1 MSKVLLGDVAEERRE
16 TCKGNKDGYPT
27 VGLEHL
33 TPEEITLT
41 SWDEGSDNTFTK
53 MFRKGDVLFGRRRA
67 YLKKAAVAP
76 FDGICS
82 GDITVIEAKP
92 NYLLPEL
99 LPFIIQNDALF
110 SFAVEKSAGS
120 LSPRV
125 KWEHLKSYEF
135 ELPNMDKQRELA
147 ELLWAMDDT
156 KKSYQQLIAATD
168 ELVKSQFI
176 EMFGDPRN
184 NPYGH
189 TCRPLSAI
197 SEIMSGITKGRK
209 IKGTRTIDVPYIC
222 TANVQDG
229 YVDWTEKK
237 YMPATEEEIS
247 KYSLLCDDVLIIEG
261 GDPDKVGR
269 GCLAGTL
276 PDPCI
281 YQNHVFRIRV
291 DKDLISPE
299 FLAAYLLLPSTKKY
313 FLSCAKQ
320 TTGIATINKKQLSD
334 LLVMFPDSIAQND
347 YIAFVRQSDKSKFA
361 VLNCLKRNLLLIL
374 QKTEDVHGLI
384 NQSTKKYFCK
394 SCHRENHNG

>member
-16 TCKGNKDGYPT
+16 TCRGNKDGYPT

-176 EMFGDPRN
+176 EMIEPYSQYSTKAGTIMYGMRN
-184 NPYGH
+184 GLSPSRAGEHYAK
-189 TCRPLSAI
+189 TLTLSAVTQGVFDENAWKDGYFADCPPNDKRI
-197 SEIMSGITKGRK
+197 CAT
-209 IKGTRTIDVPYIC
+209 DFYIC
-222 TANVQDG
+222 RGNGNKTLVGAGVYSLEDRFDLVFPDTVIAARINEQKIRLPYLYMAWKMQAVRNQIEENAKTTNGTYKINQSVIANVELVVPPLPVQD
-229 YVDWTEKK
+229 
-237 YMPATEEEIS
+237 
-247 KYSLLCDDVLIIEG
+247 
-261 GDPDKVGR
+261 
-269 GCLAGTL
+269 
-276 PDPCI
+276 
-281 YQNHVFRIRV
+281 
-291 DKDLISPE
+291 E
-299 FLAAYLLLPSTKKY
+299 F
-313 FLSCAKQ
+313 
-320 TTGIATINKKQLSD
+320 
-334 LLVMFPDSIAQND
+334 V
-347 YIAFVRQSDKSKFA
+347 AFVQQSDKSKFA

-374 QKTEDVHGLI
+374 QKTEDVHSLI
-384 NQSTKKYFCK
+384 NQSAKKYFCK

>member
-16 TCKGNKDGYPT
+16 TCRGNKDGYPT

-176 EMFGDPRN
+176 EMIEPYSQYSTKAGTIMYGMRN
-184 NPYGH
+184 GLSPSRAGEHYAK
-189 TCRPLSAI
+189 TLTLSAVTQGVFDENAWKDGYFADCPPNDKRI
-197 SEIMSGITKGRK
+197 CAT
-209 IKGTRTIDVPYIC
+209 DFYIC
-222 TANVQDG
+222 RGNGNKTLVGAGVYSLEDRFDLVFPDTVIAARINEQKIRLPYLYMAWKMQAVRNQIEENAKTTNGTYKINQSVIANVELVVPPLPVQD
-229 YVDWTEKK
+229 
-237 YMPATEEEIS
+237 
-247 KYSLLCDDVLIIEG
+247 
-261 GDPDKVGR
+261 
-269 GCLAGTL
+269 
-276 PDPCI
+276 
-281 YQNHVFRIRV
+281 
-291 DKDLISPE
+291 E
-299 FLAAYLLLPSTKKY
+299 F
-313 FLSCAKQ
+313 
-320 TTGIATINKKQLSD
+320 
-334 LLVMFPDSIAQND
+334 V
-347 YIAFVRQSDKSKFA
+347 AFVQQSDKSKFA
-361 VLNCLKRNLLLIL
+361 VLDCLKRNLLLIL
-374 QKTEDVHGLI
+374 QKTEDVHRLI
-384 NQSTKKYFCK
+384 NQSAKKYFCK